1 MNLGVIGNPRY
12 EALPDLLGTL
22 SRVAATHGFTVHAEN
37 GLLQHFTAP
46 VTVLGASPTDCPLD
60 LLITLGGDGTLLRAA
75 RWVGVSGVPIMG
87 INMGRVG
94 FLTTATRDILP
105 DAIEAFACGNFEIE
119 DRRALESRI
128 DGHGGLEFALNDV
141 VVHKAGVAR
150 VIQLR
155 VGMDG
160 QEIGQYSVDGIIVA
174 TPTGSTAYSLSA
186 GGPVVVPG
194 VDALVITAICP
205 HTLAVR
211 PIVVPGS
218 ARITLKQ
225 APPYTDDVLV
235 SHDGQVEVPLNHG
248 STVVIAKAATPVRLV
263 RVGTEGFFARVRSK
277 LQWGDL
283 ADRERA

>member
-1 MNLGVIGNPRY
+1 M
-12 EALPDLLGTL
+12 
-22 SRVAATHGFTVHAEN
+22 
-37 GLLQHFTAP
+37 
-46 VTVLGASPTDCPLD
+46 LGASPSACPLD
-60 LLITLGGDGTLLRAA
+60 VVITLGGDGTLLRAA
-75 RWVGVSGVPIMG
+75 RWVGLSGVPIMG
-87 INMGRVG
+87 LNLGRVG
-94 FLTTATRDILP
+94 FLTTATRDHLGE
-105 DAIEAFACGNFEIE
+105 AVEAFASGNYRLDE
-119 DRRALESRI
+119 RRALESRI
-128 DGHGGLEFALNDV
+128 DEDGSVEFALNDV

-155 VGMDG
+155 VEMNG

-211 PIVVPGS
+211 PIVVPGTAS
-218 ARITLKQ
+218 ITLRQ

-235 SHDGQVEVPLNHG
+235 SHDGQVETSLAHG
-248 STVVIAKAATPVRLV
+248 SVVAIAKASKPVRLV

-283 ADRERA
+283 ADRERS

>member
-12 EALPDLLGTL
+12 EALPELLGTL
-22 SRVAATHGFTVHAEN
+22 SRLAAKYGFSVHAEEA
-37 GLLQHFTAP
+37 LSHHFTGP
-46 VTVLGASPTDCPLD
+46 VARLGASPAASPLD
-60 LLITLGGDGTLLRAA
+60 LVLTLGGDGTLLRAA
-75 RWVGVSGVPIMG
+75 RWVGVSGIPIMG

-94 FLTTATRDILP
+94 FLTTATRDTLA
-105 DAIEAFACGNFEIE
+105 DAVEAFACGNYQIE

-128 DGHGGLEFALNDV
+128 DGDGVVEFALNDV

-155 VGMDG
+155 VGMNG

-218 ARITLKQ
+218 AQITLKQ

-235 SHDGQVEVPLNHG
+235 SHDGQVEAPLAHG
-248 STVVIAKAATPVRLV
+248 STVAIAKAKTPVRLV

-283 ADRERA
+283 ADRERS